1 MGCLSKLVRIPAGL
15 VLGFVVAAIMTF
27 LGLGAVM
34 TLAGPDFCY
43 EGSSWVASR
52 DFCITAFFV
61 GLVASFTGGFVA
73 MRIGGTGAIVFL
85 CLFTALL
92 GTAGA
97 LGITKPADEARF
109 ADRPETRPAELDI
122 VKAAGWSETPN
133 WCEWVNVGLG
143 VVGAAL
149 GASVARGPTHARAK
163 SGSGSGSKSR
173 SNSDAT

>member
-34 TLAGPDFCY
+34 TLAGTDFCY

-109 ADRPETRPAELDI
+109 ADRPETRPAELGI

-133 WCEWVNVGLG
+133 WCEWVNVGIG

-163 SGSGSGSKSR
+163 SR
-173 SNSDAT
+173 SSAE

>member
-34 TLAGPDFCY
+34 TLAGTDFCY

-52 DFCITAFFV
+52 DFCITAFLV

-97 LGITKPADEARF
+97 LCITKPADEARF
-109 ADRPETRPAELDI
+109 ADRPETRPAELGI

-133 WCEWVNVGLG
+133 WC
-143 VVGAAL
+143 
-149 GASVARGPTHARAK
+149 
-163 SGSGSGSKSR
+163 
-173 SNSDAT
+173 